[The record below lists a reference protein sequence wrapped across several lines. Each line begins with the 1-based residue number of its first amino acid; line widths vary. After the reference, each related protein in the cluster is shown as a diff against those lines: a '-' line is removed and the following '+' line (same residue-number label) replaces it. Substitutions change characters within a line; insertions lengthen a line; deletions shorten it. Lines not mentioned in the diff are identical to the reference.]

1 MSLCLGCTLTRAASA
16 CAFPWSPAP
25 ATLFSPAHSTQF
37 AHGAQSSPRH
47 HAQVCA
53 SDGALGRFCAQPR
66 RPSPCRPKPT
76 QPRTATDI
84 RALVSLLAHS
94 RCSSPPIACGSPDKR
109 THACML
115 VRALSQAKKRTHPR
129 ARPRCSTAVPAAAPL
144 SLKCGL
150 QVCPPPTN
158 RWHDSVPHLA
168 PSGASGVSCRRME

>member
-66 RPSPCRPKPT
+66 RPSPRRPKPT

-109 THACML
+109 THAHA
-115 VRALSQAKKRTHPR
+115 RACSLTSEETHPPTR
-129 ARPRCSTAVPAAAPL
+129 AAEVFHGRPRRCPSL
-144 SLKCGL
+144 SKMWFAG
-150 QVCPPPTN
+150 VPPPLQT
-158 RWHDSVPHLA
+158 DGTT
-168 PSGASGVSCRRME
+168 PSLTWRRREPQA